1 MEQGREIFDQ
11 DEEGRIAELE
21 LRENYDLN
29 NISSMGIFPD
39 KVGTNLS
46 IPSLTT
52 VFLSPELPQAEAC
65 FGVPVAAEQA
75 VGKVSSQ

>member
-11 DEEGRIAELE
+11 DEDGRIAELE

-29 NISSMGIFPD
+29 NISHTGIFPD
-39 KVGTNLS
+39 KVGRSLS

-52 VFLSPELPQAEAC
+52 VFLHR
-65 FGVPVAAEQA
+65 AAPGCGQPWCPCP
-75 VGKVSSQ
+75 S